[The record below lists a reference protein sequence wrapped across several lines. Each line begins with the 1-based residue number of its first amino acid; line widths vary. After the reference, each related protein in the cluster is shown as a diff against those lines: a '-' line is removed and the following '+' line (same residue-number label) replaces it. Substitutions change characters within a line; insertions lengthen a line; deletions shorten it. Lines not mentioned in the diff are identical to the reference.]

1 MAKFNLNQ
9 ILNDASRAAAKGGEP
24 TPRPAESRMEKISV
38 YDLVPSEDNF
48 YSIREIEE
56 LKAAIEIAGKV
67 LQNLVVVPLDGGKYK
82 VIAGHRRRLAS
93 ISLVEEGKPQYE
105 FVPCDVEPNEEA
117 AEDQEVRDGLM
128 LIVTNSQREK
138 TAWDKIEEVRY
149 LREVLEKRMARDRS
163 PERDKA
169 RQIWL
174 DSGGTMTAREVA
186 EKVGA
191 KPEQVR
197 KWKSLDNWNAALEA
211 QKPPRKRGGQPGNK
225 NAAGAGAPMG
235 NKNAETHGA
244 YSAVRI
250 ADLPPEQREYIEG
263 ITLETEAN
271 MLTELRLLIA
281 KEADLQNKIA
291 ALEGADPDTLY
302 IDRVVEMRT
311 PKGQE
316 RLKQQ
321 MEKLEALQRE
331 EDSLLWDMDTEG
343 GKPPTR
349 QQEKKLER
357 LQREIAAL
365 QDTTGDKARELEESA
380 YNVTMQTVIKASAFD
395 RAMKLEAELN
405 KIHGRIIKLLDSIKG
420 YELESRRV
428 RLEERKYNLA
438 KQKLSGAFEIDPA
451 TGEIDDETEGDGDV
465 FAD

>member
-1 MAKFNLNQ
+1 
-9 ILNDASRAAAKGGEP
+9 
-24 TPRPAESRMEKISV
+24 
-38 YDLVPSEDNF
+38 
-48 YSIREIEE
+48 
-56 LKAAIEIAGKV
+56 
-67 LQNLVVVPLDGGKYK
+67 
-82 VIAGHRRRLAS
+82 
-93 ISLVEEGKPQYE
+93 
-105 FVPCDVEPNEEA
+105 
-117 AEDQEVRDGLM
+117 
-128 LIVTNSQREK
+128 
-138 TAWDKIEEVRY
+138 
-149 LREVLEKRMARDRS
+149 MARDRS

-291 ALEGADPDTLY
+291 ALEGAAPDTLY

-321 MEKLEALQRE
+321 ME
-331 EDSLLWDMDTEG
+331 
-343 GKPPTR
+343 
-349 QQEKKLER
+349 KLER

-438 KQKLSGAFEIDPA
+438 KQKLSGAFEIDPE
-451 TGEIDDETEGDGDV
+451 TGEIDDETESDGDV
-465 FAD
+465 FDV

>member
-1 MAKFNLNQ
+1 
-9 ILNDASRAAAKGGEP
+9 
-24 TPRPAESRMEKISV
+24 
-38 YDLVPSEDNF
+38 
-48 YSIREIEE
+48 
-56 LKAAIEIAGKV
+56 
-67 LQNLVVVPLDGGKYK
+67 
-82 VIAGHRRRLAS
+82 
-93 ISLVEEGKPQYE
+93 
-105 FVPCDVEPNEEA
+105 
-117 AEDQEVRDGLM
+117 
-128 LIVTNSQREK
+128 
-138 TAWDKIEEVRY
+138 
-149 LREVLEKRMARDRS
+149 MARDRS

-186 EKVGA
+186 EEAGV

-197 KWKSLDNWNAALEA
+197 KWKSLDDWNAVLEA

-263 ITLETEAN
+263 ITLETETN

-291 ALEGADPDTLY
+291 ALERADPDTLY

-331 EDSLLWDMDTEG
+331 EDSLLWDMDAES
-343 GKPPTR
+343 GKLPTR

-438 KQKLSGAFEIDPA
+438 KQKLSGAYEIDPT

-465 FAD
+465 FADGI

>member
-1 MAKFNLNQ
+1 
-9 ILNDASRAAAKGGEP
+9 
-24 TPRPAESRMEKISV
+24 
-38 YDLVPSEDNF
+38 
-48 YSIREIEE
+48 
-56 LKAAIEIAGKV
+56 
-67 LQNLVVVPLDGGKYK
+67 
-82 VIAGHRRRLAS
+82 
-93 ISLVEEGKPQYE
+93 
-105 FVPCDVEPNEEA
+105 
-117 AEDQEVRDGLM
+117 
-128 LIVTNSQREK
+128 
-138 TAWDKIEEVRY
+138 
-149 LREVLEKRMARDRS
+149 MARDRS

-211 QKPPRKRGGQPGNK
+211 KKPPRKRGGQPGNK

-321 MEKLEALQRE
+321 REKLEALQRE

-438 KQKLSGAFEIDPA
+438 KQKLSGAFEIDPE
-451 TGEIDDETEGDGDV
+451 TGEINDETEGDGDV

>member
-1 MAKFNLNQ
+1 
-9 ILNDASRAAAKGGEP
+9 
-24 TPRPAESRMEKISV
+24 
-38 YDLVPSEDNF
+38 
-48 YSIREIEE
+48 
-56 LKAAIEIAGKV
+56 
-67 LQNLVVVPLDGGKYK
+67 
-82 VIAGHRRRLAS
+82 
-93 ISLVEEGKPQYE
+93 
-105 FVPCDVEPNEEA
+105 
-117 AEDQEVRDGLM
+117 
-128 LIVTNSQREK
+128 
-138 TAWDKIEEVRY
+138 
-149 LREVLEKRMARDRS
+149 MARDRS

-186 EKVGA
+186 EQVGA

-197 KWKSLDNWNAALEA
+197 KWKSLDDWNAALEA

-291 ALEGADPDTLY
+291 ALEGADHDTLY

-331 EDSLLWDMDTEG
+331 EDSLLWDMDAES

-438 KQKLSGAFEIDPA
+438 KQKLSGAFEIDPE
-451 TGEIDDETEGDGDV
+451 TGEINDETEGDGDV

>member
-1 MAKFNLNQ
+1 
-9 ILNDASRAAAKGGEP
+9 
-24 TPRPAESRMEKISV
+24 
-38 YDLVPSEDNF
+38 
-48 YSIREIEE
+48 
-56 LKAAIEIAGKV
+56 
-67 LQNLVVVPLDGGKYK
+67 
-82 VIAGHRRRLAS
+82 
-93 ISLVEEGKPQYE
+93 
-105 FVPCDVEPNEEA
+105 
-117 AEDQEVRDGLM
+117 
-128 LIVTNSQREK
+128 
-138 TAWDKIEEVRY
+138 
-149 LREVLEKRMARDRS
+149 MARERS
-163 PERDKA
+163 PARDEA
-169 RQIWL
+169 RRVWL
-174 DSGGTMTAREVA
+174 ESGGTMTARQVA
-186 EKVGA
+186 ESVGTTPA
-191 KPEQVR
+191 QVR
-197 KWKSLDNWNAALEA
+197 KWKSADGWQAALEA

-225 NAAGAGAPMG
+225 NAAGAGAPAG
-235 NKNAETHGA
+235 NRNAETHGA
-244 YSAVRI
+244 YTTVRLD
-250 ADLPPEQREYIEG
+250 DLQPEQRAYIESL
-263 ITLETEAN
+263 TLDTETN
-271 MLTELRLLIA
+271 MLEELRQLLA
-281 KEADLQNKIA
+281 KEIDLQNKIA
-291 ALEGADPDTLY
+291 TLEAAEPDSLY

-321 MEKLEALQRE
+321 REKLEALQRE
-331 EDSLLWDMDTEG
+331 EDSLLWDMDAEG

-438 KQKLSGAFEIDPA
+438 KQKLSGAFEIDPE